1 VALGLVVL
9 IATYFSAFFVGGT
22 QFTFANLVVRFVSMW
37 RLIGVFLLGYILMV
51 TANCMVFSQNG
62 GLEAHDWKAVDLVI
76 RVFHLYGIQVVSAA
90 TPIAWFVAVFA
101 VFVPFG
107 VTLHL
112 MRRAADDDKFLRY
125 SDGLIILVC
134 SLTAILQLLPFP
146 TFWFWNWS
154 VVHRQVS
161 GYLLGLFAIMNALT
175 ATFGFVVFCCVKLRE
190 MTRDTAHSFEEA
202 ARNMKEVAECYNIS
216 GEFDYLLKVYCPD
229 MRSYKE
235 FIMNV
240 LGTTDTVGSIQSM
253 FVMSPIKKTF
263 GLSI

>member
-1 VALGLVVL
+1 MEKENISTMIEPKAGELD
-9 IATYFSAFFVGGT
+9 ATDIKILTCLQDNS
-22 QFTFANLVVRFVSMW
+22 
-37 RLIGVFLLGYILMV
+37 RLTTKELAAKVHLSTTPVF
-51 TANCMVFSQNG
+51 
-62 GLEAHDWKAVDLVI
+62 ERH
-76 RVFHLYGIQVVSAA
+76 
-90 TPIAWFVAVFA
+90 
-101 VFVPFG
+101 
-107 VTLHL
+107 
-112 MRRAADDDKFLRY
+112 
-125 SDGLIILVC
+125 
-134 SLTAILQLLPFP
+134 
-146 TFWFWNWS
+146 
-154 VVHRQVS
+154 
-161 GYLLGLFAIMNALT
+161 
-175 ATFGFVVFCCVKLRE
+175 KLRE